1 MMVVFYILLLLT
13 EHHGQVMFA
22 GFPVPGATVTAVQG
36 DKKFIA
42 ITDQQGVYSFP
53 ELAEGPFTIQV
64 EMLGFSA
71 IRQEVNAAAAEFE
84 MKMLPIE
91 EIHAETVHA
100 AARDP
105 APAPAASSNTKA
117 AAAQPRP
124 QAGFQRTEVN
134 ASRSDSDNSAPAAN
148 DTLPQSS
155 ASQTIRRRRRMI
167 HFLSLVP
174 SQT

>member
-1 MMVVFYILLLLT
+1 MIMVLYILLLLT

-22 GFPVPGATVTAVQG
+22 GFPVPGATVTAEQG

-53 ELAEGPFTIQV
+53 ELAEGPFTIRV
-64 EMLGFSA
+64 EMLGFST
-71 IRQEVNAAAAEFE
+71 ISQEVNAAAAEFE

-124 QAGFQRTEVN
+124 QAGFERTEVN
-134 ASRSDSDNSAPAAN
+134 ASRSDSDNSAPAA
-148 DTLPQSS
+148 
-155 ASQTIRRRRRMI
+155 MI

>member
-1 MMVVFYILLLLT
+1 MTVVFYILLLLT

-64 EMLGFSA
+64 EMLGFST
-71 IRQEVNAAAAEFE
+71 IKQEVNAPAAEFE

-91 EIHAETVHA
+91 EIHAQIAHA
-100 AARDP
+100 ASPDP
-105 APAPAASSNTKA
+105 TPAPAASSNTKPTA
-117 AAAQPRP
+117 APPRQVARRSAQ
-124 QAGFQRTEVN
+124 AL
-134 ASRSDSDNSAPAAN
+134 ASS
-148 DTLPQSS
+148 
-155 ASQTIRRRRRMI
+155 
-167 HFLSLVP
+167 LS
-174 SQT
+174 